1 MSTRAN
7 PIVIGA
13 FVVGAVALLL
23 VALLVWGGTGLFR
36 NRLDYVMFFDSA
48 VTGLDKGAPVLARG
62 VKVGEVKDIELE
74 WGRTMIGV
82 YVALEPKAVKGM
94 AEGGPRHAL
103 ERAVRDDGVR
113 AQLRMQSF
121 VTGVLYVALE
131 PRPDTPIVL
140 RGLDPKVPELPT
152 IPTEFEVWTER
163 LERLAA
169 KIEKIPLDEIGQTTS
184 TVLTDVKRLVEAKE
198 TQELIRNTNAT
209 VTDART
215 LLRHVDAQVDPLIA
229 QLKGTLAR
237 LDPVA
242 TKAEAAL
249 ESARGAIDDVR
260 PAIANLRNIAAKLDA
275 QADPLMASIRSTS
288 DTARATLEGAQL
300 TLSNVDRTLDQDSPL
315 GYELLETLHE
325 LRGAA
330 QSLRSLADYLER
342 VPDAA
347 VYGVRRPRGALK

>member
-1 MSTRAN
+1 MSSRAN

-36 NRLDYVMFFDSA
+36 NKLDYVMFFDSA

-62 VKVGEVKDIELE
+62 VKVGEVKDIEVQ
-74 WGRTMIGV
+74 WGRRVIAV
-82 YVALEPKAVKGM
+82 YVALEPKAVKGL
-94 AEGGPRHAL
+94 AEGGPRRAL
-103 ERAVRDDGVR
+103 EAAVRDDGLR
-113 AQLRMQSF
+113 AQLKMQSF
-121 VTGVLYVALE
+121 VTGVLYVALD
-131 PRPDTPIVL
+131 PRPETPIVL
-140 RGLDPKVPELPT
+140 RGLDPKMPELPT
-152 IPTEFEVWTER
+152 IRTDLEVWTEK
-163 LERLAA
+163 LERLAN

-184 TVLTDVKRLVEAKE
+184 AVLTDVKRLVESKE

-209 VTDART
+209 VNDART

-249 ESARGAIDDVR
+249 DSARGAIDDVR
-260 PAIANLRNIAAKLDA
+260 PAIDNLRNVAAKLDA

-300 TLSNVDRTLDQDSPL
+300 TLGNVDRTLDQDSPL

-342 VPDAA
+342 VPDAP
-347 VYGVRRPRGALK
+347 VHGVRRPRGALK